1 MKRSKLMTNCPNC
14 GAVITGDKC
23 EYCGTY
29 FGTKFNNDKIIVQTK
44 PLNMT
49 AEEIAKE
56 LNRWCKI
63 IRGD

>member
-1 MKRSKLMTNCPNC
+1 MTNCPNC
-14 GAVITGDKC
+14 GAVITNEKC

-29 FGTKFNNDKIIVQTK
+29 FGNTFNNKKIYIQTK
-44 PLNMT
+44 PLNVT
-49 AEEIAKE
+49 AEEFVEE

>member
-1 MKRSKLMTNCPNC
+1 MTNCPNC
-14 GAVITGDKC
+14 GAVITGSKC
-23 EYCGTY
+23 EYCGTVFDESVY
-29 FGTKFNNDKIIVQTK
+29 VQTK

-49 AEEIAKE
+49 AEEFVEE